1 VFRGLAGY
9 GAHSRVHTAK
19 ILTDGIVFWESTG
32 WIYQCDINYLSDVIC
47 IFEIAYSK
55 TAGEYTMISVN
66 TIDSTNFEVIVEG
79 NTTTTHRVTVTH
91 SYYQKLTNNR
101 VTPEM
106 LVETSFKF
114 LLERESNTSILS
126 RFDLPIIERYFPEY
140 EETIKTML
148 K

>member
-1 VFRGLAGY
+1 
-9 GAHSRVHTAK
+9 
-19 ILTDGIVFWESTG
+19 
-32 WIYQCDINYLSDVIC
+32 
-47 IFEIAYSK
+47 
-55 TAGEYTMISVN
+55 MITVK

>member
-1 VFRGLAGY
+1 
-9 GAHSRVHTAK
+9 
-19 ILTDGIVFWESTG
+19 
-32 WIYQCDINYLSDVIC
+32 
-47 IFEIAYSK
+47 
-55 TAGEYTMISVN
+55 MITVN

-114 LLERESNTSILS
+114 LLERESNTSILA
-126 RFDLPIIERYFPEY
+126 RFDLPVIERYFPEY
-140 EETIKTML
+140 EETIKDML
-148 K
+148 D

>member
-1 VFRGLAGY
+1 
-9 GAHSRVHTAK
+9 
-19 ILTDGIVFWESTG
+19 
-32 WIYQCDINYLSDVIC
+32 
-47 IFEIAYSK
+47 
-55 TAGEYTMISVN
+55 MITVN

-79 NTTTTHRVTVTH
+79 HMTTTHRVTLTH
-91 SYYQKLTNNR
+91 LYYQKLTNNQ

-114 LLERESNTSILS
+114 LLDRESNTSILS

-148 K
+148 E

>member
-1 VFRGLAGY
+1 
-9 GAHSRVHTAK
+9 
-19 ILTDGIVFWESTG
+19 
-32 WIYQCDINYLSDVIC
+32 
-47 IFEIAYSK
+47 
-55 TAGEYTMISVN
+55 MITVK

-140 EETIKTML
+140 EETIKDML
-148 K
+148 D

>member
-1 VFRGLAGY
+1 
-9 GAHSRVHTAK
+9 
-19 ILTDGIVFWESTG
+19 
-32 WIYQCDINYLSDVIC
+32 
-47 IFEIAYSK
+47 
-55 TAGEYTMISVN
+55 MISVN

-101 VTPEM
+101 VTPEV

-126 RFDLPIIERYFPEY
+126 RFDLPVIERYFPEY
-140 EETIKTML
+140 EETIRTML